1 MVRLHFV
8 SRLIIFIL
16 TLHCVVEQISAQE
29 PSGLV
34 INEIFPNPDTKDDAG
49 EWIELYNYSASA
61 IQLAGMVL
69 DDNEGGSKPFNLEG
83 VLESGQLILLHKET
97 TKLELNNDQE
107 TIRLISIGGQM
118 IDSYSYTNASQNT
131 TYARIPDGSPNWQKI
146 ENPTPNQPNSPPTNN
161 TPTTVASADNQ
172 EHIITLSEV
181 YACPETGTEEWVE
194 LHNQSSKQASVL
206 SWYLVDS
213 ADHRVELS
221 FELIGGGYYVA
232 TFTSPILNNGGDS
245 VKLENSAGS
254 IVDQMSYTDCSSQ
267 SSYIIW
273 EGKWLATTS
282 ITKNLPNQ
290 FNPVPSA
297 TVKSAHTPTQK
308 PTTIPK
314 SSTSIQNSPSL
325 ETDRQDQ
332 EDSDLTSI
340 FEVMGIATSSSQLI
354 SSLAGIIDI
363 SSRSGDLKEASI
375 SASNTSS
382 NPFSHHA
389 LFTLVSGFVIIT
401 GVLASKYHILV
412 KHLPFH
418 T

>member
-8 SRLIIFIL
+8 SRLILFL
-16 TLHCVVEQISAQE
+16 LSLQCVVVQIDAQE

-34 INEIFPNPDTKDDAG
+34 INEIFPNPDTKDDTG
-49 EWIELYNYSASA
+49 EWIELYNYSAST

-83 VLESGQLILLHKET
+83 ILESGQLLLLYKET

-107 TIRLISIGGQM
+107 TIRLMSTSGQI
-118 IDSYSYTNASQNT
+118 IDSYTYTNASQNS
-131 TYARIPDGSPNWQKI
+131 TYARIPDGSSNWQKI
-146 ENPTPNQPNSPPTNN
+146 ENPTPNQPNSPLTNN
-161 TPTTVASADNQ
+161 TPTTAVAADNQ
-172 EHIITLSEV
+172 ELIITLSEV
-181 YACPETGTEEWVE
+181 YACPESGTGEWVE

-221 FELIGGGYYVA
+221 FELIAGGYYVA
-232 TFTSPILNNGGDS
+232 TLTPPILNNSGDS

-254 IVDQMSYTDCSSQ
+254 IVDQMSYADCSSQ
-267 SSYIIW
+267 ASYIIW
-273 EGKWLATTS
+273 EGRWLATTS

-297 TVKSAHTPTQK
+297 TVKSIHTPSQK
-308 PTTIPK
+308 PTTISK
-314 SSTSIQNSPSL
+314 SITSIQNSPSP
-325 ETDRQDQ
+325 EANRQDQ

-340 FEVMGIATSSSQLI
+340 FEVMGIATTSSQLI
-354 SSLAGIIDI
+354 SSQAGIINV
-363 SSRSGDLKEASI
+363 SSRSGDLNEASI

-382 NPFSHHA
+382 NSSTHHA
-389 LFTLVSGFVIIT
+389 LFTLGSGLVIIT